1 MNKRGKP
8 DSLSGIRS
16 GPAGGVRALS
26 HEESAHYASLA
37 LEHIASE
44 RPDIDPAELL
54 PIRAVEL
61 DNDEMLLEYA
71 RHHAGIPLYR
81 GPRLFIRMKA
91 SGGLQDLRT
100 DWNACRFD
108 APPDEYGPPAAIRP
122 PEDASCVRGTY
133 ALDVSGVLPFYLCP
147 PRLFDRT
154 GKQMPSGEKLGPW
167 EWIDLRGGASA
178 KRSASAP
185 IRTLH
190 GRIPAADSRR
200 SEPLDR
206 EELRRARAASLDY
219 LLRSAK
225 PKAYRWAF
233 LAGKERSSFRARGGG
248 FVQIR
253 VYRLVHGLPV
263 LGACLDLYV
272 ERRSGR
278 LAAASDELHF
288 RRVRPE
294 RFAEAMA
301 KPVLNP
307 AEAWAKLRG
316 QIRVMPYYVVTGTD
330 AQGIAQAALM
340 WIEESEFVCDAS
352 SGKLVRAE
360 IVRV

>member
-1 MNKRGKP
+1 MNKRGKS

-16 GPAGGVRALS
+16 GSDGGVRSLS
-26 HEESAHYASLA
+26 DAESNHYASLA
-37 LEHIASE
+37 LGHIANE

-61 DNDEMLLEYA
+61 DDDEMQLEYA
-71 RHHAGIPLYR
+71 RHRAGIPLYR
-81 GPRLFIRMKA
+81 GSRLFIRMKA
-91 SGGLQDLRT
+91 SGELQDLRT
-100 DWNACRFD
+100 DWSACRFE
-108 APPDEYGPPAAIRP
+108 APPDGGPPEAIRP
-122 PEDASCVRGTY
+122 PEDASCIRGAY
-133 ALDVSGVLPFYLCP
+133 ALDVSGVLPFYLIP

-154 GKQMPSGEKLGPW
+154 GMQIPSGEKLGPW
-167 EWIDLRGGASA
+167 EWIDLRGGAVT
-178 KRSASAP
+178 KRSAAAP

-190 GRIPAADSRR
+190 GKIPAGEARR

-206 EELRRARAASLDY
+206 EELRRARTASLDY

-233 LAGKERSSFRARGGG
+233 LAGKGRSSFRARGSG

-294 RFAEAMA
+294 RFAEVMA
-301 KPVLNP
+301 KPALNP
-307 AEAWAKLRG
+307 AEAWSKLRG

-330 AQGIAQAALM
+330 AQGIGEAALM

-352 SGKLVRAE
+352 SGRLIRAE